1 MPHVISAYLEDISAK
16 AFDTHPGELKAV
28 LGGQGGIYALY
39 SRRQGLYY
47 VGLAKNLFGRIKH
60 HRGDKHEG
68 KWTRF
73 SAYVTRLDGHT
84 REMESLTLSIAK
96 PPGNQQ
102 GGRLRGS
109 RNLKSEFERR
119 MRRASSLLHAEI
131 SGGRA
136 AAGRRRRAAR
146 GSRGADALSVLSGH
160 RRRLWGERNG
170 VSYEATLLQSG
181 QIRYAGVLFD
191 SPAAAARAATGRAT
205 NGWRFWYYPL
215 GRGEWI
221 QLHNLKG

>member
-1 MPHVISAYLEDISAK
+1 MPHVISAYLEDIAAK
-16 AFDTHPGELKAV
+16 AFDTHPGELEAV
-28 LGGQGGIYALY
+28 LGSQGGIYALY
-39 SRRQGLYY
+39 TRRQGLYY
-47 VGLAKNLFGRIKH
+47 VGLATNLFARIKH
-60 HRGDKHEG
+60 HRRDKHAG

-73 SAYVTRLDGHT
+73 SAYATRLDGHT

-96 PPGNQQ
+96 PPGNRQ

-109 RNLKSEFERR
+109 KNLKREFEQG

-136 AAGRRRRAAR
+136 AAGRRKRAAR

-160 RRRLWGERNG
+160 RRKLWGERNG

-181 QIRYAGVLFD
+181 QIRYAGALYD
-191 SPAAAARAATGRAT
+191 SPAAAARAATGRVT

-215 GRGEWI
+215 SRGEWI
-221 QLHNLKG
+221 QLYNLKS